1 MLMLPKLYKFNNC
14 FIGTFTLSQSVPGI
28 SQIALQLCLD
38 CLGPLCTFHKENKR
52 EYSSFKMITVA
63 TKNFILNRLLFK
75 NGILNIRKHLGMT
88 KDRPHRTK
96 YI

>member
-1 MLMLPKLYKFNNC
+1 MLMLPKLYKFNKC

-28 SQIALQLCLD
+28 SRIALQLCLD

-63 TKNFILNRLLFK
+63 TKNFILTIYLSWFNFGNEIRFK
-75 NGILNIRKHLGMT
+75 RAQTTL
-88 KDRPHRTK
+88 
-96 YI
+96 